1 MITTITKQFL
11 RNRNQERSTWNAR
24 REGVKMLPG
33 RNQTTNWCRGD
44 KNTTLTPCLCCR
56 RFNSTQLERKKTHV
70 FCTHEQYYFSPLA
83 TTLRSF
89 PFSSTC
95 LIFSSPF
102 SYSPITNNNFPLF
115 VLSTTSFTKIFTSKI
130 VLLFCVQF
138 AYPVSLLKIKILLKK
153 IRNGSVDCSNKM

>member
-1 MITTITKQFL
+1 
-11 RNRNQERSTWNAR
+11 
-24 REGVKMLPG
+24 MLPG

-56 RFNSTQLERKKTHV
+56 RFNSTQRTKENTRFLHTSNIIFHHLQQH
-70 FCTHEQYYFSPLA
+70 T
-83 TTLRSF
+83 
-89 PFSSTC
+89 PFLPISSTC

-115 VLSTTSFTKIFTSKI
+115 VVSTFTSFTKIFTSKNI

-138 AYPVSLLKIKILLKK
+138 AYPVSFLKMKIFPIKKN
-153 IRNGSVDCSNKM
+153 RNGTMDCSNKM

>member
-70 FCTHEQYYFSPLA
+70 FCTHEQYYFSSLA

-115 VLSTTSFTKIFTSKI
+115 VLSTTSFTKIFTSKNCLI
-130 VLLFCVQF
+130 ILRSICVPGEF
-138 AYPVSLLKIKILLKK
+138 T
-153 IRNGSVDCSNKM
+153 

>member
-1 MITTITKQFL
+1 MIKTITKQFL

-115 VLSTTSFTKIFTSKI
+115 VLSTTSFTKIFTSKNCLI
-130 VLLFCVQF
+130 ILRSICVPGEF
-138 AYPVSLLKIKILLKK
+138 T
-153 IRNGSVDCSNKM
+153 

>member
-115 VLSTTSFTKIFTSKI
+115 VLSTTSFTKIFTSKNRLI
-130 VLLFCVQF
+130 ILRSICVPGEF
-138 AYPVSLLKIKILLKK
+138 S
-153 IRNGSVDCSNKM
+153 

>member
-1 MITTITKQFL
+1 M
-11 RNRNQERSTWNAR
+11 RNRNQERSTYNAR

-115 VLSTTSFTKIFTSKI
+115 VLSTISFTKIFTSKNRLI
-130 VLLFCVQF
+130 ILRSICVPGEF
-138 AYPVSLLKIKILLKK
+138 S
-153 IRNGSVDCSNKM
+153 

>member
-115 VLSTTSFTKIFTSKI
+115 ALSTTSFTKIFISKNCLI
-130 VLLFCVQF
+130 ILRSICVPGEF
-138 AYPVSLLKIKILLKK
+138 T
-153 IRNGSVDCSNKM
+153 

>member
-115 VLSTTSFTKIFTSKI
+115 VLSTTSFTKIFTSKNGLI
-130 VLLFCVQF
+130 ILRSICVPGEF
-138 AYPVSLLKIKILLKK
+138 T
-153 IRNGSVDCSNKM
+153 

>member
-24 REGVKMLPG
+24 QEGAKMLPG

-44 KNTTLTPCLCCR
+44 KNTTLTPFLCCR

-115 VLSTTSFTKIFTSKI
+115 VLSTTSFTKIFTSKNCLI
-130 VLLFCVQF
+130 ILRSICVPGEF
-138 AYPVSLLKIKILLKK
+138 T
-153 IRNGSVDCSNKM
+153 

>member
-1 MITTITKQFL
+1 
-11 RNRNQERSTWNAR
+11 
-24 REGVKMLPG
+24 MLPG

-83 TTLRSF
+83 TTHRSF

-102 SYSPITNNNFPLF
+102 SYSLITNNNFPLF
-115 VLSTTSFTKIFTSKI
+115 VLSTTSFTKIFTSKKSAYY
-130 VLLFCVQF
+130 FAFNF
-138 AYPVSLLKIKILLKK
+138 AYPVSLLKIKIIPIKK
-153 IRNGSVDCSNKM
+153 N

>member
-56 RFNSTQLERKKTHV
+56 RFNSTQRTKENTRFLHTRAIL
-70 FCTHEQYYFSPLA
+70 FSPLA

-115 VLSTTSFTKIFTSKI
+115 VLSTTSFTKIFTSKNCLI
-130 VLLFCVQF
+130 ILRSICVPGEF
-138 AYPVSLLKIKILLKK
+138 T
-153 IRNGSVDCSNKM
+153 